1 VCKEILGMSEDEI
14 ATLMAEGVLEK
25 SILPEGGAA

>member
-1 VCKEILGMSEDEI
+1 VCKEILGMSADEI
-14 ATLMAEGVLEK
+14 DALMAKGVLEK